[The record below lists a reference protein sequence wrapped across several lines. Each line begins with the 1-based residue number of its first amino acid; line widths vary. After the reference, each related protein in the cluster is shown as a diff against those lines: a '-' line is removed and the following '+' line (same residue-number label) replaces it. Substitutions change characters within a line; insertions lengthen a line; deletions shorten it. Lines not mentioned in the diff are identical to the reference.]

1 MKFAK
6 LGPIATALALA
17 LVLVGCGNGAP
28 SSFHQNRLTDASGI
42 RVEAQNAGPDMEA
55 TTEAAFTIKD
65 GEVILISPD
74 VDEGSFHVTI
84 AQTGSNKIV
93 FDEDVNGKMLF
104 TIEVDHGTY
113 DITTRGNRVTGALV
127 IAAQNERAFVQQ
139 NEGLESILETEGT
152 PSVENTES

>member
-28 SSFHQNRLTDASGI
+28 SSFHQNRLTDASGV

-65 GEVILISPD
+65 DDVILISPN

-84 AQTGSNKIV
+84 AQTGSNNII
-93 FDEDVNGKMLF
+93 FDEDVSGKMLF
-104 TIEVDHGTY
+104 TIEGDHGTY

-127 IAAQNERAFVQQ
+127 IAAQNEKAFTQQ
-139 NEGLESILETEGT
+139 NESLESVLETEGV
-152 PSVENTES
+152 PSVESTES